1 MTQLTQTTRPDIDS
15 ITAPETP
22 KELGLI
28 PAWSHSTLKTFESCA
43 YRSYIAKVKRIQE
56 DWGPAAKRG
65 STIHKEAEDYV
76 CDKTA
81 ELPES
86 LKKFESEF
94 TLLKHQFKEGNV
106 ELEGE
111 WGFTIEWEP
120 CGWMAPDV
128 WGRIKL
134 DAILHETETSAR
146 VIDHKTGK
154 MFGNEISHAQQ
165 ALTYAIGS
173 FFRFPK
179 LRHVQTEL
187 WYLDHGEITR
197 QAYTRDEAMVFMP
210 SLHSRAITMT
220 TATNFPPNPSRN
232 TCRWCTYKK
241 GEDPPCQWGV
251 K

>member
-1 MTQLTQTTRPDIDS
+1 MTQLTQDTRPDIES
-15 ITAPETP
+15 ITEPETP

-28 PAWSHSTLKTFESCA
+28 PAWSHSTLKTFEACA
-43 YRSYIAKVKRIQE
+43 YRSYIAKVNRIHE

-65 STIHKEAEDYV
+65 STIHKQAEDYV
-76 CDKTA
+76 CDKIA

-134 DAILHETETSAR
+134 DAILHETDTSAR
-146 VIDHKTGK
+146 VIDHKTGR

-179 LRHVQTEL
+179 LQHVQTEL
-187 WYLDHGEITR
+187 WYLDHGEVTR

-210 SLHSRAITMT
+210 SLHGRAITMT

-241 GEDPPCQWGV
+241 GENPPCQWGV

>member
-76 CDKTA
+76 CDKIA

-134 DAILHETETSAR
+134 DAILHETKTSAR

>member
-134 DAILHETETSAR
+134 DAILHETKTSAR

-197 QAYTRDEAMVFMP
+197 QAYIRDEAMVFMP

>member
-1 MTQLTQTTRPDIDS
+1 MTQLTQDTRPDIES
-15 ITAPETP
+15 ITEPETP

-28 PAWSHSTLKTFESCA
+28 PAWSHSTLKTFEACA

-65 STIHKEAEDYV
+65 STIHKQAEDYV
-76 CDKTA
+76 CDKIA

-134 DAILHETETSAR
+134 DAILHETDTSAR
-146 VIDHKTGK
+146 VIDHKTGR

-179 LRHVQTEL
+179 LQHVQTEL
-187 WYLDHGEITR
+187 WYLDHGEVTR

-210 SLHSRAITMT
+210 SLHGRAITMT

-241 GEDPPCQWGV
+241 GENPPCQWGV

>member
-134 DAILHETETSAR
+134 DAILHETKTSAR

>member
-1 MTQLTQTTRPDIDS
+1 MTQLTQDPRPDIES

-28 PAWSHSTLKTFESCA
+28 PAWSHSPLKTFEACA

-65 STIHKEAEDYV
+65 STIHKQAEDYV
-76 CDKTA
+76 RDKIA
-81 ELPES
+81 ELPET

-94 TLLKHQFKEGNV
+94 MLLKHQFKEGNV

-120 CGWMAPDV
+120 CGWMAPEV

-134 DAILHETETSAR
+134 DAILHETDTSAR
-146 VIDHKTGK
+146 VIDHKRGR

-179 LRHVQTEL
+179 LQHVQTEL
-187 WYLDHGEITR
+187 WYLDHGEVTR

-210 SLHSRAITMT
+210 SLHGRAITMT

-241 GEDPPCQWGV
+241 GENPPCQWGV

>member
-1 MTQLTQTTRPDIDS
+1 MTQLTQDTRPDIES
-15 ITAPETP
+15 ITEPETP

-28 PAWSHSTLKTFESCA
+28 PAWSHSTLKTFEACA

-65 STIHKEAEDYV
+65 STIHKQAEDYV
-76 CDKTA
+76 CDKIA

-134 DAILHETETSAR
+134 DAILHETDTSAR
-146 VIDHKTGK
+146 VIDHKTGR

-179 LRHVQTEL
+179 LQHVQTEL
-187 WYLDHGEITR
+187 WYLDHGEVTR

-210 SLHSRAITMT
+210 SLHGRAITMP

-232 TCRWCTYKK
+232 TCRWCTYKN
-241 GEDPPCQWGV
+241 GENPPCQWGV

>member
-1 MTQLTQTTRPDIDS
+1 LTQLTQDTRPDIES
-15 ITAPETP
+15 ITEPETP

-28 PAWSHSTLKTFESCA
+28 PAWSHSTLKTFEACA

-65 STIHKEAEDYV
+65 STIHKQAEDYV
-76 CDKTA
+76 CDKIA

-134 DAILHETETSAR
+134 DAILHETDTSAR
-146 VIDHKTGK
+146 VIDHKTGR

-179 LRHVQTEL
+179 LQHVQTEL
-187 WYLDHGEITR
+187 WYLDHGEVTR

-210 SLHSRAITMT
+210 SLHGRAITMT

-241 GEDPPCQWGV
+241 GENPPCQWGV